1 MTMETRSL
9 DHLIKEA
16 TRIIGWGRS
25 TTEDIKTLTQI
36 RFFLSIQYKDINMS
50 GSATEWLYN
59 QERAKHTVE
68 LQESMAVWKTENQAK
83 AMAEI
88 NHWNYRELNAEA
100 QGISKLL
107 DAINGYI
114 INVQVENKT
123 GNQAQF

>member
-1 MTMETRSL
+1 METRTKEQ
-9 DHLIKEA
+9 LIKEA

-25 TTEDIKTLTQI
+25 TTEDIKTLTQL
-36 RFFLSIQYKDINMS
+36 RFFLSIHYKDTNMEW
-50 GSATEWLYN
+50 SAKEGMYN
-59 QERAKHTVE
+59 QDRAKQTVE
-68 LQESMAVWKTENQAK
+68 LQETMAVGKAENQAK

-88 NHWNYRELNAEA
+88 NYGNYRELNAEA

-114 INVQVENKT
+114 INIQVENKT